1 MIEMDVVYSWS
12 FPKVE
17 LSKDPSEGTIASVTY
32 TITASDQVN
41 SVSFTGSVTL
51 PRPKGAFVPYEEVTN
66 EMVRD
71 WIVARFPE
79 LYDACQVNLSGAL
92 RRMRDPDTTVFVE
105 PHFSK
110 PIP

>member
-17 LSKDPSEGTIASVTY
+17 LSKDPNEGTIASVTY

-51 PRPKGAFVPYEEVTN
+51 PRPKDVFVPYEEVTN
-66 EMVRD
+66 EMVSN
-71 WIVARFPE
+71 WIVTRFPD
-79 LYDACQVNLSGAL
+79 LYDACRVNLSGAL
-92 RRMRDPDTTVFVE
+92 ARMRDENRPVFVE
-105 PHFSK
+105 PHFAQPS
-110 PIP
+110 